1 MFISKK
7 KFESELTKAYGEG
20 FSMGYEIGY
29 GEGFSMGY
37 EIGYGDG
44 LVDEPTEEKMER
56 VLKADKKLA
65 ELHKIRLGRHCIYKY
80 PF

>member
-7 KFESELTKAYGEG
+7 KFESELTKA
-20 FSMGYEIGY
+20 Y